1 MTYRLRNISIA
12 IVLAVVAALLT
23 MFYTKSFQS
32 NVRSDETNVPIYVAA
47 RDIPAGTSSANATA
61 KGMLTKSEIVR
72 RSVVPGAITKPEQ
85 LTGLVAT
92 QQIFAGEQI
101 TTRRFSAPSERGI
114 HAQLTGIQRAVRHPG
129 QGAAAP
135 RRHSQDRRPRRRRRL
150 VHLSGAG
157 WEPLQPDHPPRHPRP
172 ACAGHRRGHGGEA
185 RWRRRLQRR
194 PGRHRQPGAEALLG
208 QQARRVA
215 LRAPP
220 DHRRRGQPGERRER
234 AFPAGRGCP
243 PEATR

>member
-85 LTGLVAT
+85 LD
-92 QQIFAGEQI
+92 
-101 TTRRFSAPSERGI
+101 R
-114 HAQLTGIQRAVRHPG
+114 
-129 QGAAAP
+129 P
-135 RRHSQDRRPRRRRRL
+135 RRHAADLRGRADHDP
-150 VHLSGAG
+150 
-157 WEPLQPDHPPRHPRP
+157 PL
-172 ACAGHRRGHGGEA
+172 
-185 RWRRRLQRR
+185 
-194 PGRHRQPGAEALLG
+194 
-208 QQARRVA
+208 
-215 LRAPP
+215 LRSV
-220 DHRRRGQPGERRER
+220 
-234 AFPAGRGCP
+234 
-243 PEATR
+243 